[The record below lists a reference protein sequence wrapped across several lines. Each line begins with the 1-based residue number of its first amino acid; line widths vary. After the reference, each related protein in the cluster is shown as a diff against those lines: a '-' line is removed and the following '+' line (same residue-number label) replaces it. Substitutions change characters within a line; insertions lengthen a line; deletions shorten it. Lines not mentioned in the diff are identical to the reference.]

1 MVRVRVNVLTIFFY
15 LDIVAL
21 IIFRTASGAT
31 LLARGQHWLGPT
43 LSGGDFARGDIVW
56 GRHCQG
62 ATLFQP
68 GASRVGGDF
77 AGGDFV
83 EGELVRW

>member
-1 MVRVRVNVLTIFFY
+1 M
-15 LDIVAL
+15 
-21 IIFRTASGAT
+21 
-31 LLARGQHWLGPT
+31 LARGQHWLGPT

-68 GASRVGGDF
+68 GASRVGD
-77 AGGDFV
+77 DFV
-83 EGELVRW
+83 GDELVKWRDDQHLKIYVLLYKHVFCEWSSAYSCFIL